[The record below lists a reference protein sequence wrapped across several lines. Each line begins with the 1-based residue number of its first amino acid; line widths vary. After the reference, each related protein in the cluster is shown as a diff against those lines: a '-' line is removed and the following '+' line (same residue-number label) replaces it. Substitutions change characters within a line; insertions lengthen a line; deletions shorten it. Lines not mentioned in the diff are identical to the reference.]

1 MIIQAFISISISFI
15 IYNNTITCSDL
26 FIDTFISQLHKYNYT
41 LDAQVSEQP
50 FLCRSLQHK

>member
-26 FIDTFISQLHKYNYT
+26 FIDTFISRLHKYKYAF
-41 LDAQVSEQP
+41 DAQVSEQP
-50 FLCRSLQHK
+50 FMCCLLQNK